1 MHKNC
6 RGIIVKSADLD
17 EKIEE
22 ASCNSVRKR
31 YIGNSSGNDTD
42 TDTVVV
48 AGNSLREQRKTIVVI
63 STSKK
68 ERTE

>member
-6 RGIIVKSADLD
+6 GGIIVKSADFD

-22 ASCNSVRKR
+22 ASCNSARKR
-31 YIGNSSGNDTD
+31 YIGNSSGNDTE
-42 TDTVVV
+42 TVD
-48 AGNSLREQRKTIVVI
+48 GNSLREQRKTIVVI
-63 STSKK
+63 STPKK

>member
-1 MHKNC
+1 M
-6 RGIIVKSADLD
+6 GIIVKSADFN

-31 YIGNSSGNDTD
+31 YIGNSSGNDTE
-42 TDTVVV
+42 TV
-48 AGNSLREQRKTIVVI
+48 AGNGLKEQRKTIVVI
-63 STSKK
+63 STHKK